1 MAGES
6 RSKLRVWDL
15 PTRLFHWTLV
25 VLVVVQVVS
34 VTWGPGWNKEFNW
47 LTLHFWCGYV
57 ILALLLFRIGWGVV
71 GSTTARFGH
80 FVKGPSAG
88 IAYLRGMFATK
99 AEPEIGHNPVGG
111 WMVVALILGL
121 LLQIVTGLFATDT
134 DLGYYA
140 GPLAKL
146 VSDGFSS
153 GATKIH
159 TYWINVLYVMVALH
173 VSASLFYLV
182 VKRQNLIGPM
192 FSGNKLVPEGMAAP
206 GLRFASARL
215 ALSLL
220 IAAACIVYLIVR
232 IGGG

>member
-34 VTWGPGWNKEFNW
+34 GKWGPGWSKDYW
-47 LTLHFWCGYV
+47 STVHFWCGYA
-57 ILALLLFRIGWGVV
+57 ILALLLFRIAWGFV
-71 GSTTARFGH
+71 GSTTARFSD
-80 FVKGPSAG
+80 FVKGPGAG
-88 IAYLRGMFATK
+88 ITYMRGLFGTK
-99 AEPEIGHNPVGG
+99 SEPEIGHNPVGG

-121 LLQIVTGLFATDT
+121 LVQIVSGLFATDT
-134 DLGYYA
+134 DMGYYA
-140 GPLAKL
+140 GPLAKFA
-146 VSDGFSS
+146 SEAWGNR
-153 GATKIH
+153 ATTVH
-159 TYWINVLYVMVALH
+159 HYWINLLYLMVALH
-173 VSASLFYLV
+173 ISASLFYLV

-192 FSGNKLVPEGMAAP
+192 FSGDKLLPAGVAP
-206 GLRFASARL
+206 PLRFASARL

-232 IGGG
+232 TGG

>member
-6 RSKLRVWDL
+6 RSKLRIWDL

-25 VLVVVQVVS
+25 VLVVIQVVS
-34 VTWGPGWNKEFNW
+34 AKWGPGWNKEYDW
-47 LTLHFWCGYV
+47 LTLHFWCGYA
-57 ILALLLFRIGWGVV
+57 ILALLLFRIAWGFL

-80 FVKGPSAG
+80 FVKGPGAG
-88 IAYLRGMFATK
+88 ITYMRGLFGPR

-121 LLQIVTGLFATDT
+121 LVQIVSGLFATDT
-134 DLGYYA
+134 DMGYHA
-140 GPLAKL
+140 GPLAKFASETWGNRL
-146 VSDGFSS
+146 
-153 GATKIH
+153 TTIH
-159 TYWINVLYVMVALH
+159 HYWVNLLYVMVALH

-192 FSGNKLVPEGMAAP
+192 FSGDKLVPAGTVAP
-206 GLRFASARL
+206 LRFASARL

-220 IAAACIVYLIVR
+220 IAAVCIVYLIVR
-232 IGGG
+232 IGG